1 MTRRREGPRTP
12 GAMRGVT
19 LLELMIVVVIIGT
32 LAILAYP
39 NYREYAARAQRTEAR
54 AMLLRVAA
62 NQEKY
67 YLQNATYAS
76 TMTEFGYASNAVP
89 TETGKYEIS
98 ITAGDT
104 DGFVARAD
112 YQMGGSEG
120 AKCMWFEIDERGTRR
135 SGPMTPSECWAR

>member
-1 MTRRREGPRTP
+1 MLVRREGQP
-12 GAMRGVT
+12 GSGRMRGVT

-39 NYREYAARAQRTEAR
+39 SYREYAARAQRTEAR

-67 YLQNATYAS
+67 YLQNSTYAA
-76 TMTEFGYASNAVP
+76 TMRDFGYANNAVP
-89 TETGKYEIS
+89 TETGKYEVS
-98 ITAGDT
+98 ITSGDAR
-104 DGFVARAD
+104 GFVARAE

-120 AKCMWFEIDERGTRR
+120 ARCSWFEIDARGTRR
-135 SGPMTPSECWAR
+135 SGPMSPAECWAR